1 MAKIHQL
8 SQQLANMIA
17 AGEVVER
24 PASVAKELVENSIDA
39 GSRRI
44 TVEIKSGGVAYLRV
58 TDDGHGISGEDVP
71 LAFRRHATSKLYCEE
86 DLTCIRTLGFRGEA
100 LASVAS
106 VAKVD
111 LFTCT
116 PGSDTGVQC
125 SIEGGQETAF
135 HETGCPVGTT
145 VVVRELFYNIPA
157 RAKFLKKDSTEG
169 AYVEQAVVQ
178 QAVAHPEVAFT
189 FIKEGKEVFSTP
201 GKGNMQDAIYGIYGK
216 DLAESLVTVAGDQGE
231 IHLSGFIAHPVLNRP
246 NRNYQ
251 HFYINGRCIRSRLL
265 SAALEEA
272 FKGKITVGRFPVCFL
287 NLYMSPSALDVNVH
301 PAKLEVKFA
310 REREVFSA
318 VYHAVCTALESIQ
331 ELEAMRR
338 TARPTEDN
346 VTAQQQRMDVPAM
359 EPAKEEGAGKPTV
372 TTRAYTPA
380 RPAYTVPEGHMQS
393 CGKVAETPVTRY
405 ETSRKPLCV
414 AEERPRLEISHA
426 PVLEDIP
433 VRELTPP
440 LHAPAASVPPVQTP
454 APAAEAPGKEACGE
468 AVPREEAPE
477 VRVIGE
483 AFRTY
488 IMAEDQEGIW
498 LIDKHAAH
506 EKILYDKLRAQDEP
520 QPGQIL
526 LSPLAVS
533 LSSGEKDALLA
544 ATDVLG
550 ALGFQVE
557 DGGLGGLLVREIP
570 VYLDLE
576 EAPFL
581 LAQVAQQLR
590 EGRKAESQVLDE
602 LRKSIACK
610 AAVKAG
616 NFTGDAELVRFAKQ
630 VLADKTV
637 RNCPHGRP
645 AVVYLS
651 RYELEKMF
659 MRVQP

>member
-1 MAKIHQL
+1 MAKIHLL

-44 TVEIKSGGVAYLRV
+44 TVEIKSGGVSYLRV
-58 TDDGHGISGEDVP
+58 TDDGHGIPAEDVA
-71 LAFRRHATSKLYCEE
+71 LAFRRHATSKLYAEE
-86 DLTCIRTLGFRGEA
+86 DLMCIRTLGFRGEA

-116 PGSDTGVQC
+116 PGSDTGVQY
-125 SIEGGQETAF
+125 SIEGGEETAF

-169 AYVEQAVVQ
+169 AYVEQAVLQ
-178 QAVAHPEVAFT
+178 QAIAHPEVAVT
-189 FIKEGKEVFSTP
+189 FIREGKEIFSTP
-201 GKGNMQDAIYGIYGK
+201 GKGQMQDAIYAVYGK
-216 DLAESLVTVAGDQGE
+216 DLAESLVAVVGEHGD
-231 IHLSGFIAHPVLNRP
+231 IRLSGFVARPVLNRP

-272 FKGKITVGRFPVCFL
+272 FKSKVTVGRFPVCFL
-287 NLYMSPSALDVNVH
+287 NLYMSPAALDVNVH

-310 REREVFSA
+310 REKEVFSA
-318 VYHAVCTALESIQ
+318 VYHSVCTALESLQ
-331 ELEAMRR
+331 ELDAMRR
-338 TARPTEDN
+338 AAARPREDN
-346 VTAQQQRMDVPAM
+346 VTTEQQRMDTKTMQPEQKQPEINQPAQ
-359 EPAKEEGAGKPTV
+359 PV
-372 TTRAYTPA
+372 ITTRAYTPA
-380 RPAYTVPEGHMQS
+380 RPTYTFPESHAKQQS
-393 CGKVAETPVTRY
+393 KVAERTTVQYGTNH
-405 ETSRKPLCV
+405 KPLQI
-414 AEERPRLEISHA
+414 AEERPRLEIRHEPVFEDLTIHAEPKPAA
-426 PVLEDIP
+426 PVQQPEP
-433 VRELTPP
+433 E
-440 LHAPAASVPPVQTP
+440 AAKTP
-454 APAAEAPGKEACGE
+454 APAQ
-468 AVPREEAPE
+468 E
-477 VRVIGE
+477 VQKDIRIIGE

-488 IMAEDQEGIW
+488 IMAEDREGIW

-506 EKILYDKLRAQDEP
+506 EKILYDKLCAQDEP

-533 LSSGEKDALLA
+533 LSREEKDALLA
-544 ATDVLG
+544 ARDVL
-550 ALGFQVE
+550 ATLGFQVE

-576 EAPFL
+576 ESPYL
-581 LAQVAQQLR
+581 LAQMAQQLR

-616 NFTGDAELVRFAKQ
+616 YFTAEAELERFAKQ
-630 VLADKTV
+630 VLADDTV

-659 MRVQP
+659 KRVQP

>member
-1 MAKIHQL
+1 MAKIHLL

-44 TVEIKSGGVAYLRV
+44 TVEIKSGGVSYLRV
-58 TDDGHGISGEDVP
+58 TDDGHGIPAEDVA
-71 LAFRRHATSKLYCEE
+71 LAFRRHATSKLYAEE
-86 DLTCIRTLGFRGEA
+86 DLMCIRTLGFRGEA

-116 PGSDTGVQC
+116 PGSDTGVQY
-125 SIEGGQETAF
+125 SIEGGEETAF

-169 AYVEQAVVQ
+169 AYVEQAVLQ
-178 QAVAHPEVAFT
+178 QAIAHPEVAVT
-189 FIKEGKEVFSTP
+189 FIREGKEIFSTP
-201 GKGNMQDAIYGIYGK
+201 GKGQMQDAIYAVYGK
-216 DLAESLVTVAGDQGE
+216 DLAENLVAVVGEHGD
-231 IHLSGFIAHPVLNRP
+231 IRLSGFVARPVLNRP

-272 FKGKITVGRFPVCFL
+272 FKSKVTVGRFPVCFL
-287 NLYMSPSALDVNVH
+287 NLYMSPAALDVNVH

-310 REREVFSA
+310 REKEVFSA
-318 VYHAVCTALESIQ
+318 VYHSVCTALESLQ
-331 ELEAMRR
+331 ELDAMRR
-338 TARPTEDN
+338 AAARPREDN
-346 VTAQQQRMDVPAM
+346 VTTEQQRMDTKVMQPEQKQSEINPPAQ
-359 EPAKEEGAGKPTV
+359 PV
-372 TTRAYTPA
+372 ITTRAYTPA
-380 RPAYTVPEGHMQS
+380 RPTYTFPESHAKQQS
-393 CGKVAETPVTRY
+393 KVAERTNVQYGTNY
-405 ETSRKPLCV
+405 KPLRV
-414 AEERPRLEISHA
+414 AEERPRLEIRHEPVFEDLTIHA
-426 PVLEDIP
+426 EPKPATPVVQPEP
-433 VRELTPP
+433 EEAKP
-440 LHAPAASVPPVQTP
+440 SVPAQ
-454 APAAEAPGKEACGE
+454 EEEQKEI
-468 AVPREEAPE
+468 RI
-477 VRVIGE
+477 IGE

-506 EKILYDKLRAQDEP
+506 EKILYDKLCAQDEP

-533 LSSGEKDALLA
+533 LSREEKDALLA
-544 ATDVLG
+544 ARDVL
-550 ALGFQVE
+550 ATLGFQVE

-576 EAPFL
+576 ESPYL

-616 NFTGDAELVRFAKQ
+616 YFTAEAELERFAKQ
-630 VLADKTV
+630 VLADDSV

-659 MRVQP
+659 KRVQP

>member
-1 MAKIHQL
+1 MAKIHLL

-44 TVEIKSGGVAYLRV
+44 TVEIKSGGVSYLRV
-58 TDDGHGISGEDVP
+58 TDDGHGIPAEDVA
-71 LAFRRHATSKLYCEE
+71 LAFRRHATSKLYAEE
-86 DLTCIRTLGFRGEA
+86 DLMCIRTLGFRGEA

-116 PGSDTGVQC
+116 PGSDTGVQY
-125 SIEGGQETAF
+125 SIEGGEETAF

-169 AYVEQAVVQ
+169 AYVEQAVLQ
-178 QAVAHPEVAFT
+178 QAIAHPEVAVT
-189 FIKEGKEVFSTP
+189 FIREGKEIFSTP
-201 GKGNMQDAIYGIYGK
+201 GKGQMQDAIYAVYGK
-216 DLAESLVTVAGDQGE
+216 DLAESLVAVVGEHGD
-231 IHLSGFIAHPVLNRP
+231 IRLSGFVARPVLNRP

-272 FKGKITVGRFPVCFL
+272 FKSKVTVGRFPVCFL
-287 NLYMSPSALDVNVH
+287 NLYMSPAALDVNVH

-310 REREVFSA
+310 REKEVFSA
-318 VYHAVCTALESIQ
+318 VYHSVCTALESLQ
-331 ELEAMRR
+331 ELDAMRR
-338 TARPTEDN
+338 AAARPREDN
-346 VTAQQQRMDVPAM
+346 VTTEQQRMDTKTMQPEQKQPEIDQPAQ
-359 EPAKEEGAGKPTV
+359 PV
-372 TTRAYTPA
+372 ITTRAYTPA
-380 RPAYTVPEGHMQS
+380 RPTYTFPESHAKQQS
-393 CGKVAETPVTRY
+393 KVAERTTVQYGTNH
-405 ETSRKPLCV
+405 KPLQI
-414 AEERPRLEISHA
+414 AEERPRLEIRHEPA
-426 PVLEDIP
+426 QEEQKDI
-433 VRELTPP
+433 RI
-440 LHAPAASVPPVQTP
+440 
-454 APAAEAPGKEACGE
+454 
-468 AVPREEAPE
+468 
-477 VRVIGE
+477 IGE

-488 IMAEDQEGIW
+488 IMAEDREGIW

-506 EKILYDKLRAQDEP
+506 EKILYDKLCAQDEP

-533 LSSGEKDALLA
+533 LSREEKDALLA
-544 ATDVLG
+544 ARDVL
-550 ALGFQVE
+550 ATLGFQVE

-576 EAPFL
+576 ESPYL

-616 NFTGDAELVRFAKQ
+616 YFTEEAELERFAKQ
-630 VLADKTV
+630 VLADDTV

-659 MRVQP
+659 KRVQP

>member
-1 MAKIHQL
+1 MAKIHLL

-44 TVEIKSGGVAYLRV
+44 TVEIKSGGVSYLRV
-58 TDDGHGISGEDVP
+58 TDDGHGIPAEDVA
-71 LAFRRHATSKLYCEE
+71 LAFRRHATSKLYAEE
-86 DLTCIRTLGFRGEA
+86 DLMCIRTLGFRGEA

-116 PGSDTGVQC
+116 PGSDTGVQY
-125 SIEGGQETAF
+125 SIEGGEETAF

-169 AYVEQAVVQ
+169 AYVEQAVLQ
-178 QAVAHPEVAFT
+178 QAIAHPEVAVT
-189 FIKEGKEVFSTP
+189 FIREGKEIFSTP
-201 GKGNMQDAIYGIYGK
+201 GKGQMQDAIYAVYGK
-216 DLAESLVTVAGDQGE
+216 DLAESLVAVVGEHGD
-231 IHLSGFIAHPVLNRP
+231 IRLSGFVARPVLNRP

-272 FKGKITVGRFPVCFL
+272 FKSKVTVGRFPVCFL
-287 NLYMSPSALDVNVH
+287 NLYMSPAALDVNVH

-310 REREVFSA
+310 REKEVFSA
-318 VYHAVCTALESIQ
+318 VYHSVCTALESLQ
-331 ELEAMRR
+331 ELDAMRR
-338 TARPTEDN
+338 AAARPREDN
-346 VTAQQQRMDVPAM
+346 VTTEQQRMDTKTMQPEQKQPEINQPAQ
-359 EPAKEEGAGKPTV
+359 PV
-372 TTRAYTPA
+372 ITTRAYTPA
-380 RPAYTVPEGHMQS
+380 RPTYTFPESHAKQQS
-393 CGKVAETPVTRY
+393 KVAERTTVQYGTNH
-405 ETSRKPLCV
+405 KPLQI
-414 AEERPRLEISHA
+414 AEERPRLEIRHEPA
-426 PVLEDIP
+426 QEEQKDI
-433 VRELTPP
+433 RI
-440 LHAPAASVPPVQTP
+440 
-454 APAAEAPGKEACGE
+454 
-468 AVPREEAPE
+468 
-477 VRVIGE
+477 IGE

-488 IMAEDQEGIW
+488 IMAEDREGIW

-506 EKILYDKLRAQDEP
+506 EKILYDKLCAQDEP

-533 LSSGEKDALLA
+533 LSREEKDALLA
-544 ATDVLG
+544 ARDVL
-550 ALGFQVE
+550 ATLGFQVE

-576 EAPFL
+576 ESPYL
-581 LAQVAQQLR
+581 LAQMAQQLR

-616 NFTGDAELVRFAKQ
+616 YFTAEAELERFAKQ
-630 VLADKTV
+630 VLADDTV

-659 MRVQP
+659 KRVQP

>member
-24 PASVAKELVENSIDA
+24 PASVAKELVENAIDA
-39 GSRRI
+39 GSHRI

-58 TDDGHGISGEDVP
+58 TDDGHGISYEDVP
-71 LAFRRHATSKLYCEE
+71 LAFKRHATSKLHTEE
-86 DLTCIRTLGFRGEA
+86 DLMCIRTLGFRGEA

-116 PGSDTGVQC
+116 PDSDVGVQY
-125 SIEGGQETAF
+125 SIEAGEEIAF
-135 HETGCPVGTT
+135 HETGCPLGTT

-169 AYVEQAVVQ
+169 AYVEQSVVQ
-178 QAVAHPEVAFT
+178 QAIAHPEVAFT
-189 FIKEGKEVFSTP
+189 FIKEGKEIFATP
-201 GKGNMQDAIYGIYGK
+201 GKGKMQGAIYAIYGK
-216 DLAESLVTVAGDQGE
+216 DLAESLITVMGDHGE
-231 IHLSGFIAHPVLNRP
+231 IRLSGFVARPVLNRP

-272 FKGKITVGRFPVCFL
+272 FKGKVTVGRFPVCFL
-287 NLYMSPSALDVNVH
+287 NLYMSPAALDVNVH

-318 VYHAVCTALESIQ
+318 VYHAVCTALESLQ
-331 ELEAMRR
+331 ELESMRR
-338 TARPTEDN
+338 AARPAEDN
-346 VTAQQQRMDVPAM
+346 VTAQQQRLDTRAMMPA
-359 EPAKEEGAGKPTV
+359 EENRIITS
-372 TTRAYTPA
+372 RAYTPS
-380 RPAYTVPEGHMQS
+380 RPTYTFPEGHTQS
-393 CGKVAETPVTRY
+393 YSKVAERPAMKY
-405 ETSRKPLCV
+405 EASKKPLQT
-414 AEERPRLEISHA
+414 AEERPRLEIAHT
-426 PVLEDIP
+426 PIFEDIP
-433 VRELTPP
+433 VRELMPP
-440 LHAPAASVPPVQTP
+440 VAKEPPVQTIEP
-454 APAAEAPGKEACGE
+454 VKEKTVATAEE
-468 AVPREEAPE
+468 PE

-488 IMAEDQEGIW
+488 IMAEDKDGIW

-506 EKILYDKLRAQDEP
+506 EKILYDKLCQQDEP

-533 LSSGEKDALLA
+533 LSSEEKDALLA
-544 ATDVLG
+544 SGELLAT
-550 ALGFQVE
+550 LGFQVE

-616 NFTGDAELVRFAKQ
+616 HFTGEAELVRFAKQ
-630 VLADKTV
+630 VLADETV

-659 MRVQP
+659 KRVQP

>member
-1 MAKIHQL
+1 MAKIHVL

-39 GSRRI
+39 GSTRI

-58 TDDGHGISGEDVP
+58 TDNGSGIPAEDVP
-71 LAFRRHATSKLYCEE
+71 VAFKRHATSKLHSEH
-86 DLTCIRTLGFRGEA
+86 DLMCIRTLGFRGEA

-116 PGSDTGVQC
+116 ADSETGVQY
-125 SIEGGQETAF
+125 SMEAGEETAF
-135 HETGCPVGTT
+135 HETGCPKGTT
-145 VVVRELFYNIPA
+145 IVVRELFYNIPA

-169 AYVEQAVVQ
+169 AYVEQVLVQ
-178 QAVAHPEVAFT
+178 QAIAHPEVALT
-189 FIKEGKEVFSTP
+189 FIREGKESFATP
-201 GKGNMQDAIYGIYGK
+201 GTGKMRDAIYAIYGR
-216 DLAESLVTVAGDQGE
+216 DMAESLTMVVGE
-231 IHLSGFIAHPVLNRP
+231 QNEIRLSGFVARPALCRP

-251 HFYINGRCIRSRLL
+251 HFYINGRCIRSKLL

-272 FKGKITVGRFPVCFL
+272 FRGKVTVGRFPVCFL
-287 NLYMSPSALDVNVH
+287 NLEMSPVALDVNVH

-318 VYHAVCTALESIQ
+318 VYHSVVTALESMSTLESIRRASTPAEDNLTGYQ
-331 ELEAMRR
+331 QKLEAS
-338 TARPTEDN
+338 TP
-346 VTAQQQRMDVPAM
+346 PAPVAAK
-359 EPAKEEGAGKPTV
+359 EPA
-372 TTRAYTPA
+372 A
-380 RPAYTVPEGHMQS
+380 RPAPQPMQETVSGARIGGPMRTAYTFAEGYTQT
-393 CGKVAETPVTRY
+393 KRPVAQPVMMKY
-405 ETSRKPLCV
+405 ETVDKPLKTSP
-414 AEERPRLEISHA
+414 ERPRLEIT
-426 PVLEDIP
+426 PTPMFEDI
-433 VRELTPP
+433 LTSGSEFAKPSV
-440 LHAPAASVPPVQTP
+440 AEEVPAVQETKP
-454 APAAEAPGKEACGE
+454 AQ
-468 AVPREEAPE
+468 EEKAI
-477 VRVIGE
+477 RVIGE

-488 IMAEDQEGIW
+488 IMAEDADGIW

-506 EKILYDKLRAQDEP
+506 EKILYDKLCAADEP

-526 LSPLAVS
+526 LNPMPLS
-533 LSSGEKDALLA
+533 FSSEEKDALLEA
-544 ATDVLG
+544 GGLLAE
-550 ALGFQVE
+550 LGFQLD

-576 EAPFL
+576 ETPFL

-590 EGRKAESQVLDE
+590 EGRRAESQVLDE

-616 NFTGDAELVRFAKQ
+616 NFTGEAELVRFAKQ
-630 VLADKTV
+630 VLADETV

-659 MRVQP
+659 KRVQP

>member
-1 MAKIHQL
+1 
-8 SQQLANMIA
+8 MIA

-24 PASVAKELVENSIDA
+24 PASVAKELVENAIDA

-58 TDDGHGISGEDVP
+58 TDDGHGIPAEDVA
-71 LAFRRHATSKLYCEE
+71 LAFRRHATSKLYAEE
-86 DLTCIRTLGFRGEA
+86 DLMCIRTLGFRGEA

-116 PGSDTGVQC
+116 PDSDTGVQY
-125 SIEGGQETAF
+125 SIEGGEEIAC

-169 AYVEQAVVQ
+169 AYVEQAVIQ
-178 QAVAHPEVAFT
+178 QAIAHPEVAFT
-189 FIKEGKEVFSTP
+189 FIREGKEIFSTP
-201 GKGNMQDAIYGIYGK
+201 GKGKMQDAIYAVYGK
-216 DLAESLVTVAGDQGE
+216 DLAESLVAVMGDHGE
-231 IHLSGFIAHPVLNRP
+231 IRLSGFVARPVLNRP

-272 FKGKITVGRFPVCFL
+272 FKGKTTVGRFPVCFL
-287 NLYMSPSALDVNVH
+287 NLYMSPAALDVNVH

-318 VYHAVCTALESIQ
+318 VYHSVCTALESLQ
-331 ELEAMRR
+331 ELKAMRR
-338 TARPTEDN
+338 AARPQEDN
-346 VTAQQQRMDVPAM
+346 VTAQQQRLEVRPAQ
-359 EPAKEEGAGKPTV
+359 EEAKEAPRPVV

-380 RPAYTVPEGHMQS
+380 KPVYTFPEGHATQYS
-393 CGKVAETPVTRY
+393 KVAESTPIKY
-405 ETSRKPLCV
+405 ETSRKPLRT
-414 AEERPRLEISHA
+414 AEERPRLEIRHE
-426 PVLEDIP
+426 PVFEDLPVHVTPKLPPEPVPDAIP
-433 VRELTPP
+433 EEKAEQPR
-440 LHAPAASVPPVQTP
+440 
-454 APAAEAPGKEACGE
+454 AEAPEI
-468 AVPREEAPE
+468 
-477 VRVIGE
+477 RVIGE

-488 IMAEDQEGIW
+488 IMAEDGEGIW

-506 EKILYDKLRAQDEP
+506 EKILYDKLCAQDEP

-526 LSPLAVS
+526 LTPLAVS
-533 LSSGEKDALLA
+533 LSSEEKDALIA
-544 ATDVLG
+544 SDSVLST
-550 ALGFQVE
+550 LGFQVE

-570 VYLDLE
+570 VYLDVE

-616 NFTGDAELVRFAKQ
+616 NFTAEAELVRFAKQ
-630 VLADKTV
+630 VLADETV

-659 MRVQP
+659 KRVQP

>member
-1 MAKIHQL
+1 MAKIHLL

-24 PASVAKELVENSIDA
+24 PASVAKELVENAIDA

-58 TDDGHGISGEDVP
+58 TDDGHGIPAEDVA
-71 LAFRRHATSKLYCEE
+71 LAFRRHATSKLYAEE
-86 DLTCIRTLGFRGEA
+86 DLMCIRTLGFRGEA

-116 PGSDTGVQC
+116 PDSDTGVQY
-125 SIEGGQETAF
+125 SIEGGEETAF

-145 VVVRELFYNIPA
+145 VVVRDLFYNIPA

-178 QAVAHPEVAFT
+178 QAIAHPEVAVT
-189 FIKEGKEVFSTP
+189 FIREGKEIFSTP
-201 GKGNMQDAIYGIYGK
+201 GKGNMQDSIYAIYGK
-216 DLAESLVTVAGDQGE
+216 DLAEALVAVIGDHGE
-231 IHLSGFIAHPVLNRP
+231 IRLSGFVARPVLNRP

-265 SAALEEA
+265 SAAVEEA
-272 FKGKITVGRFPVCFL
+272 FKGKTTVGRFPVCFL
-287 NLYMSPSALDVNVH
+287 NLQMSPAALDVNVH

-318 VYHAVCTALESIQ
+318 VYHSVCTALDALQ

-338 TARPTEDN
+338 AARPQEDN
-346 VTAQQQRMDVPAM
+346 VTAQQQRLEVQA
-359 EPAKEEGAGKPTV
+359 EEKQESRPV
-372 TTRAYTPA
+372 LTTRAYTPA
-380 RPAYTVPEGHMQS
+380 KPTYTFPEGHTTQYS
-393 CGKVAETPVTRY
+393 KVADSAPMMKY
-405 ETSRKPLCV
+405 ETTRKPLRI
-414 AEERPRLEISHA
+414 AEERPRLEIRHE
-426 PVLEDIP
+426 PVFEDLP
-433 VRELTPP
+433 VHVKP
-440 LHAPAASVPPVQTP
+440 VPVSEPVQPVSQP
-454 APAAEAPGKEACGE
+454 AKETAQPQE
-468 AVPREEAPE
+468 ETREI
-477 VRVIGE
+477 RVIGE

-488 IMAEDQEGIW
+488 IMAEDHEGIW

-506 EKILYDKLRAQDEP
+506 EKILYDKLCAQDEP

-526 LSPLAVS
+526 LTPLAVS
-533 LSSGEKDALLA
+533 LSSEEKDALIA
-544 ATDVLG
+544 AGTDLST
-550 ALGFQVE
+550 LGFQVE
-557 DGGLGGLLVREIP
+557 DGGIGGLLVREIP
-570 VYLDLE
+570 VYLDVE

-616 NFTGDAELVRFAKQ
+616 NFTAEAELVRFAKQ
-630 VLADKTV
+630 VLADETV

-659 MRVQP
+659 KRVQP

>member
-1 MAKIHQL
+1 MAKIHLL

-24 PASVAKELVENSIDA
+24 PASVAKELVENAIDA
-39 GSRRI
+39 GSRRV

-58 TDDGHGISGEDVP
+58 TDDGHGIAYDDVP
-71 LAFRRHATSKLYCEE
+71 LAFKRHATSKLYTEE

-116 PGSDTGVQC
+116 PDNDTGVQY
-125 SIEGGQETAF
+125 SIEAGEEVAF
-135 HETGCPVGTT
+135 HETGCPTGTT

-169 AYVEQAVVQ
+169 AYVEQAMVQ
-178 QAVAHPEVAFT
+178 QAIAHPEVAFT
-189 FIKEGKEVFSTP
+189 FIREGKEIFATP
-201 GKGNMQDAIYGIYGK
+201 GKGKMQDAIYAIYGK
-216 DLAESLVTVAGDQGE
+216 DMADSLVSVMGDHGDIQ
-231 IHLSGFIAHPVLNRP
+231 LSGFVARPVLNRP

-251 HFYINGRCIRSRLL
+251 HFYINGRCIRSKLL

-272 FKGKITVGRFPVCFL
+272 FKGKVTVGRFPVCFL
-287 NLYMSPSALDVNVH
+287 NLYMSPAALDVNVH

-318 VYHAVCTALESIQ
+318 VYHAVCTALESLQ
-331 ELEAMRR
+331 ALESMRR
-338 TARPTEDN
+338 VARPSEDN
-346 VTAQQQRMDVPAM
+346 VTAQQQQLDVRQMASAQETPAV
-359 EPAKEEGAGKPTV
+359 EKRVV
-372 TTRAYTPA
+372 TTQAYTPA
-380 RPAYTVPEGHMQS
+380 RPTYTFPEGHAKS
-393 CGKVAETPVTRY
+393 YGKVAERPAMKY
-405 ETSRKPLCV
+405 ETNRKPLQT
-414 AEERPRLEISHA
+414 AEERPRLEINHA
-426 PVLEDIP
+426 PVFEDIP

-440 LHAPAASVPPVQTP
+440 VPKPVVKEVPVQEIAPVEEP
-454 APAAEAPGKEACGE
+454 AKP
-468 AVPREEAPE
+468 VMEEPE

-488 IMAEDQEGIW
+488 IMAEDKDGIW

-506 EKILYDKLRAQDEP
+506 EKILYDKLCAQDEP

-526 LSPLAVS
+526 LSPLVVS
-533 LSSGEKDALLA
+533 MSSEEKDALLA
-544 ATDVLG
+544 AEPLLIS
-550 ALGFQVE
+550 LGFQVE
-557 DGGLGGLLVREIP
+557 DGGLGGLLAREIP
-570 VYLDLE
+570 VYLDME

-581 LAQVAQQLR
+581 LAQVAQQLK

-616 NFTGDAELVRFAKQ
+616 HFTGEAELVRFAKQ
-630 VLADKTV
+630 VLADDTV

-659 MRVQP
+659 KRVQP